1 MRIVSAVAAL
11 ALAAGVAPAAKLPP
25 PMRLNLIPA
34 TCAVLPPALP
44 GPCSATFA
52 FATGTVTLKA
62 LRQPQPTCPKTGRP
76 TEAPGGS
83 VKMTGVTKGGAA
95 FSGSLEA
102 QANYKTSF
110 GDDPNGNCE
119 LRNVVVPSFP
129 SLLGTL
135 ACRKG
140 KCSGTL
146 YAVECLPAH
155 CADVP
160 VLSEF
165 GTVESGGQS
174 FGPIVVFDDAGKPLG
189 TPGTAVAG
197 GREP

>member
-1 MRIVSAVAAL
+1 MRIVPAVVAL
-11 ALAAGVAPAAKLPP
+11 ALVAAAAPAAKLPP

-44 GPCSATFA
+44 GPCSARVA
-52 FATGTVTLKA
+52 FAAGTVTLQA

-76 TEAPGGS
+76 TEAPGGT
-83 VKMTGVTKGGAA
+83 VRMTGVTTGGAP
-95 FSGSLEA
+95 FSGTLTA
-102 QANYKTSF
+102 QANYKTAF

-135 ACRKG
+135 ECRNG
-140 KCSGTL
+140 KCRGTL
-146 YAVECLPAH
+146 YPVECLPAH

-160 VLSEF
+160 VRSEF
-165 GTVESGGQS
+165 GTVEAGGQQ
-174 FGPIVVFDDAGKPLG
+174 FGPIVVFDDAGVPLA